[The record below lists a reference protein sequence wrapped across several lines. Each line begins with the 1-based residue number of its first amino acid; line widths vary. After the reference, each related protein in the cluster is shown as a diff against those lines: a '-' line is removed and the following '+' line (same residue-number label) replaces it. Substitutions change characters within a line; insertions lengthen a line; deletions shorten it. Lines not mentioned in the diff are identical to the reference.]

1 MFKQYANSFYQA
13 VLSIFSPENI
23 ILWWGK
29 FIAIIIILVVAK
41 IALSV
46 INKLIEKSLTPLK
59 KSKNYKK
66 RISRAN
72 TLIPLLQNISKYV
85 IYFISGVMVL
95 RELGVDT
102 TAIIAS
108 AGVVGLAVGF
118 GAQSLVKDVLSGAF
132 LLFEGAISVGDS
144 VNVGEHSGTVEV
156 IGLRN
161 IHLRKFSGELRVIP
175 YGEIASFGNF
185 NKGYMRAIVEVGIA
199 YEQDIERGMKVL
211 EEIANKWAEEN
222 KDIVLEPPIVQG
234 VLSLGSSDVIL
245 RVAIKVKPMTH
256 WGAERELK
264 RRIKDTFD
272 KKGIEIPFPRQVV
285 YLRKEEKSSSKVNK
299 Q

>member
-1 MFKQYANSFYQA
+1 MFTKYINNFYQTA
-13 VLSIFSPENI
+13 LSFFSPENI

-72 TLIPLLQNISKYV
+72 TLIPLLQSVSKYV

-108 AGVVGLAVGF
+108 AGVVGLAIGF

-132 LLFEGAISVGDS
+132 LLFEGIISVGDS
-144 VNVGEHSGTVEV
+144 VTIGEHSGTVEV
-156 IGLRN
+156 VGLRN

-175 YGEIASFGNF
+175 YGEVTSFGNF

-199 YEQDIERGMKVL
+199 YEQDVERGMKAL
-211 EEIANKWAEEN
+211 EEITNKWTEEN

-234 VLSLGSSDVIL
+234 VLSLGSSDVTL
-245 RVAIKVKPMTH
+245 RIAIKVKPMTH

-285 YLRKEEKSSSKVNK
+285 YLRREKK
-299 Q
+299 

>member
-1 MFKQYANSFYQA
+1 MFTQYMNSLYQA
-13 VLSIFSPENI
+13 VLSFFSPENL

-29 FIAIIIILVVAK
+29 FITIIIILVVAK

-72 TLIPLLQNISKYV
+72 TLIPLLQSISKYV
-85 IYFISGVMVL
+85 IYFITGVMVL
-95 RELGVDT
+95 KELGVDT

-108 AGVVGLAVGF
+108 AGVVGLAIGF

-132 LLFEGAISVGDS
+132 LLFEGIISVGDS

-161 IHLRKFSGELRVIP
+161 IHLRKYSGELRVIP
-175 YGEIASFGNF
+175 YGEVASFGNF
-185 NKGYMRAIVEVGIA
+185 NKGYMRAIVKVGVA
-199 YEQDIERGMKVL
+199 YEQDVEKGMKAL
-211 EEIANKWAEEN
+211 EEIADKWAEEN
-222 KDIVLEPPIVQG
+222 KDIVLEAPIVQG
-234 VLSLGSSDVIL
+234 VLSLGSSEVAL
-245 RVAIKVKPMTH
+245 RVSIKVKPMTH

-264 RRIKDTFD
+264 RRIKSVFD

-285 YLRKEEKSSSKVNK
+285 YLRREKK
-299 Q
+299 

>member
-1 MFKQYANSFYQA
+1 MFTQYVNSFYQA
-13 VLSIFSPENI
+13 VLSFFSPENI

-29 FIAIIIILVVAK
+29 LIAIIIILVVAK
-41 IALSV
+41 IALS
-46 INKLIEKSLTPLK
+46 IIYKLIEKSLTPLK

-72 TLIPLLQNISKYV
+72 TLIPLLQSISKYV
-85 IYFISGVMVL
+85 IYFIAGVMVL

-108 AGVVGLAVGF
+108 AGVVGLAIGF

-132 LLFEGAISVGDS
+132 LLFEGIISVGDS

-161 IHLRKFSGELRVIP
+161 IHLRKYSGELRVIP
-175 YGEIASFGNF
+175 YGEVASFGNF
-185 NKGYMRAIVEVGIA
+185 NKGYMRAIVKVGVA
-199 YEQDIERGMKVL
+199 YEQDVEKGMKAL
-211 EEIANKWAEEN
+211 EKIADKWAQEN
-222 KDIVLEPPIVQG
+222 KDIVLEPPVVQG
-234 VLSLGSSDVIL
+234 ILSLGSSEVTL
-245 RVAIKVKPMTH
+245 RVSIKVKPMTH

-272 KKGIEIPFPRQVV
+272 EKGIEIPFPRQVV
-285 YLRKEEKSSSKVNK
+285 YLKKEKK
-299 Q
+299 

>member
-1 MFKQYANSFYQA
+1 MFTQYMNSFWKA
-13 VLSIFSPENI
+13 VLSIFSPENL

-29 FIAIIIILVVAK
+29 FLTIIIIFVVAK

-72 TLIPLLQNISKYV
+72 TLIPLLQSVSKYV
-85 IYFISGVMVL
+85 VFFIAGVMVL
-95 RELGVDT
+95 KELGVDT

-108 AGVVGLAVGF
+108 AGVAGLAIGF

-175 YGEIASFGNF
+175 YGEVNSFGNF
-185 NKGYMRAIVEVGIA
+185 NRGYMRAIVKVGVA
-199 YEQDIERGMKVL
+199 YEQDVEKGMKTL

-222 KDIVLEPPIVQG
+222 KDIVLEPPVIQG
-234 VLSLGSSDVIL
+234 ILSLGSSEVTL
-245 RVAIKVKPMTH
+245 RVAIKVKPLTH

-285 YLRKEEKSSSKVNK
+285 YLRKEGEK
-299 Q
+299 

>member
-1 MFKQYANSFYQA
+1 MNSFWQA
-13 VLSIFSPENI
+13 VLSIFSPENL
-23 ILWWGK
+23 ILWWGE
-29 FIAIIIILVVAK
+29 FITIIIILVVAK

-72 TLIPLLQNISKYV
+72 TLIPLLQSVSKYV
-85 IYFISGVMVL
+85 IYFITGVIVL
-95 RELGVDT
+95 RELGIDT

-108 AGVVGLAVGF
+108 AGVVGLAIGF
-118 GAQSLVKDVLSGAF
+118 GAQSLVKDVISGAF
-132 LLFEGAISVGDS
+132 LLFEGVISVGDS
-144 VNVGEHSGTVEV
+144 INVGEHSGTVEV

-175 YGEIASFGNF
+175 NGEVTNFGNF
-185 NKGYMRAIVEVGIA
+185 NKGFMRAIVEVGVA
-199 YEQDIERGMKVL
+199 YEQDAEKGMKVL

-234 VLSLGSSDVIL
+234 ILSLGSSDIAL
-245 RVAIKVKPMTH
+245 RIVIKVKPMTH

-264 RRIKDTFD
+264 RRIKNTFD
-272 KKGIEIPFPRQVV
+272 KEGIEIPFPRQVV
-285 YLRKEEKSSSKVNK
+285 YLRREKK
-299 Q
+299 

>member
-1 MFKQYANSFYQA
+1 MFTKYMNSFYQT

-29 FIAIIIILVVAK
+29 FIAIIIILVVTK

-72 TLIPLLQNISKYV
+72 TLIPLLRSVSKYV

-108 AGVVGLAVGF
+108 AGVVGLAIGF

-132 LLFEGAISVGDS
+132 LLFEGIISVGDS
-144 VNVGEHSGTVEV
+144 ITVGEHSGTVEV
-156 IGLRN
+156 VGLRN
-161 IHLRKFSGELRVIP
+161 IYLRKFSGELRVIP
-175 YGEIASFGNF
+175 YGEVTSFGNF

-199 YEQDIERGMKVL
+199 YEQDVERGMKAL

-234 VLSLGSSDVIL
+234 VLSLGSSDVTL
-245 RVAIKVKPMTH
+245 RIAIKVKPMTH

-285 YLRKEEKSSSKVNK
+285 YLRKEGGK
-299 Q
+299 

>member
-1 MFKQYANSFYQA
+1 MFIQYVNSFYQA
-13 VLSIFSPENI
+13 VLSFFSPENL

-29 FIAIIIILVVAK
+29 FITIIIILVVAK
-41 IALSV
+41 IILSIV
-46 INKLIEKSLTPLK
+46 NKFIEKSLTPLK

-85 IYFISGVMVL
+85 LYFISGVMVL

-108 AGVVGLAVGF
+108 AGVVGLAIGF
-118 GAQSLVKDVLSGAF
+118 GAQSLVKDILSGAF
-132 LLFEGAISVGDS
+132 LLFEGIISVGDS

-161 IHLRKFSGELRVIP
+161 IHLRKYSGELRVIP
-175 YGEIASFGNF
+175 YGEVASFGNF
-185 NKGYMRAIVEVGIA
+185 NKGYMRAIVKVGVA
-199 YEQDIERGMKVL
+199 YEQDVEKGMKTL
-211 EEIANKWAEEN
+211 EEIADKWAEEN
-222 KDIVLEPPIVQG
+222 KDIVLEAPIVQG
-234 VLSLGSSDVIL
+234 VLSLGSSEVTL
-245 RVAIKVKPMTH
+245 RVSIKVKPMTH

-285 YLRKEEKSSSKVNK
+285 YLKKEKK
-299 Q
+299 

>member
-1 MFKQYANSFYQA
+1 MFTQYVSTFYQA
-13 VLSIFSPENI
+13 VLSFFSPENI

-29 FIAIIIILVVAK
+29 LITIVIILVVAK
-41 IALSV
+41 MGLS
-46 INKLIEKSLTPLK
+46 IISKLIEKSLTPLK

-72 TLIPLLQNISKYV
+72 TLIPLLQSISKYV
-85 IYFISGVMVL
+85 IYFIAGVMVL

-108 AGVVGLAVGF
+108 AGVVGLAIGF

-132 LLFEGAISVGDS
+132 LLFEGIISVGDS

-161 IHLRKFSGELRVIP
+161 IHLRKYSGELRVIP
-175 YGEIASFGNF
+175 YGEVASFGNF
-185 NKGYMRAIVEVGIA
+185 NKGYMRAIVKVGVA
-199 YEQDIERGMKVL
+199 YEQDVERGMKIL
-211 EEIANKWAEEN
+211 EDIADKWAEEN
-222 KDIVLEPPIVQG
+222 KDIVLEAPIVQG
-234 VLSLGSSDVIL
+234 VLSLGSSEVTL
-245 RVAIKVKPMTH
+245 RVSIKVKPMTH

-285 YLRKEEKSSSKVNK
+285 YLRKEKNK
-299 Q
+299 DK

>member
-1 MFKQYANSFYQA
+1 MFTQYMNSFWKA
-13 VLSIFSPENI
+13 VLSIFSPENL

-29 FIAIIIILVVAK
+29 FITIIIIFVVAK

-72 TLIPLLQNISKYV
+72 TLIPLLQSVSKYV
-85 IYFISGVMVL
+85 VFFIAGVMVL
-95 RELGVDT
+95 KKLGVDT
-102 TAIIAS
+102 TGIIAS
-108 AGVVGLAVGF
+108 AGVVGLAIGF

-161 IHLRKFSGELRVIP
+161 IHLRKYSGELRVIP
-175 YGEIASFGNF
+175 YGEVNSFGNF
-185 NKGYMRAIVEVGIA
+185 NRGYMRAIVKVGVA
-199 YEQDIERGMKVL
+199 YEQDVEKGMKIL

-222 KDIVLEPPIVQG
+222 KDIVLEAPVIQG
-234 VLSLGSSDVIL
+234 ILSLGSSEITL
-245 RVAIKVKPMTH
+245 RVAIKVKPLTH

-285 YLRKEEKSSSKVNK
+285 YLRKEKNK
-299 Q
+299 D

>member
-1 MFKQYANSFYQA
+1 MFTQYMNSFWKA
-13 VLSIFSPENI
+13 VLSIFSPENL

-29 FIAIIIILVVAK
+29 FITIIIILVVAK

-59 KSKNYKK
+59 KSKNYQK

-72 TLIPLLQNISKYV
+72 TLIPLLQSISKYV

-108 AGVVGLAVGF
+108 AGVVGLAIGF

-132 LLFEGAISVGDS
+132 LLFEGIISVGDS
-144 VNVGEHSGTVEV
+144 VNIGEHSGTVEV

-175 YGEIASFGNF
+175 FGEVASFGNF
-185 NKGYMRAIVEVGIA
+185 NKEFMRAIVEVGVA
-199 YEQDIERGMKVL
+199 YEQDVEKGMKTL

-234 VLSLGSSDVIL
+234 VLSLGFSEVTL

-264 RRIKDTFD
+264 KRIKDTFD
-272 KKGIEIPFPRQVV
+272 KEGIEIPFPRQVV
-285 YLRKEEKSSSKVNK
+285 YLRREKK
-299 Q
+299 

>member
-1 MFKQYANSFYQA
+1 MNSFWQA
-13 VLSIFSPENI
+13 VLSIFSPENL

-29 FIAIIIILVVAK
+29 FITIIIILVIAK

-72 TLIPLLQNISKYV
+72 TLIPLLQSVSKYV
-85 IYFISGVMVL
+85 IYFITGVIVL
-95 RELGVDT
+95 RELGIDT

-118 GAQSLVKDVLSGAF
+118 GAQSLVKDVISGAF
-132 LLFEGAISVGDS
+132 LLFEGVISVGDS
-144 VNVGEHSGTVEV
+144 VNIGEHSGTVEV

-161 IHLRKFSGELRVIP
+161 VHLRKFSGELRVIP
-175 YGEIASFGNF
+175 HGEVTSFGNF
-185 NKGYMRAIVEVGIA
+185 NKEFMRAIVKVGVA
-199 YEQDIERGMKVL
+199 YEQDVERGMKTL

-222 KDIVLEPPIVQG
+222 KDIVLEPPTVQG
-234 VLSLGSSDVIL
+234 VLSLGSSDVTL

-264 RRIKDTFD
+264 KRIKDTFD

-285 YLRKEEKSSSKVNK
+285 YLRKEGGKK
-299 Q
+299 

>member
-1 MFKQYANSFYQA
+1 MFTQYVNSFYQA
-13 VLSIFSPENI
+13 VLSFFSPENI
-23 ILWWGK
+23 LLWWGK
-29 FIAIIIILVVAK
+29 LITIIIILVVAK
-41 IALSV
+41 IALS
-46 INKLIEKSLTPLK
+46 IIYKLIEKSLTPLK

-72 TLIPLLQNISKYV
+72 TLIPLLQSISKYV
-85 IYFISGVMVL
+85 IYFIAGVMVL

-108 AGVVGLAVGF
+108 AGVVGLAIGF

-132 LLFEGAISVGDS
+132 LLFEGVISVGDS

-161 IHLRKFSGELRVIP
+161 IHLRKYSGELRVIP
-175 YGEIASFGNF
+175 YGEVASFGNF
-185 NKGYMRAIVEVGIA
+185 NKGYMRAIVKVGVA
-199 YEQDIERGMKVL
+199 YEQDVEKGMKAL
-211 EEIANKWAEEN
+211 EEIADKWAEEN
-222 KDIVLEPPIVQG
+222 KDIVLEAPIVQG
-234 VLSLGSSDVIL
+234 VLSLGSSEVTL
-245 RVAIKVKPMTH
+245 RVSIKVKPMTH
-256 WGAERELK
+256 WGTERELK

-285 YLRKEEKSSSKVNK
+285 YLKKEKK
-299 Q
+299 

>member
-1 MFKQYANSFYQA
+1 MFIQYMNSFWKA
-13 VLSIFSPENI
+13 VLSIFSPENL

-29 FIAIIIILVVAK
+29 FITIIIIFVVAK

-72 TLIPLLQNISKYV
+72 TLIPLLQSVSKYV
-85 IYFISGVMVL
+85 IFFIAGVMML
-95 RELGVDT
+95 KELGVDT
-102 TAIIAS
+102 TGIIAS
-108 AGVVGLAVGF
+108 AGVVGLAIGF

-175 YGEIASFGNF
+175 YGEVSSFGNF
-185 NKGYMRAIVEVGIA
+185 NRGYMRAIVKVGVA
-199 YEQDIERGMKVL
+199 YEQDVEKGMKTL

-222 KDIVLEPPIVQG
+222 KDIVLEPPVIQG
-234 VLSLGSSDVIL
+234 ILSLGSSEVTL
-245 RVAIKVKPMTH
+245 RVAIKVKPLTH

-264 RRIKDTFD
+264 KRIKDTFD
-272 KKGIEIPFPRQVV
+272 KEGIEIPFPRQVV
-285 YLRKEEKSSSKVNK
+285 YLRKEGEKK
-299 Q
+299 

>member
-1 MFKQYANSFYQA
+1 MFTQYVSTFYQA
-13 VLSIFSPENI
+13 VLSFFSPENI

-29 FIAIIIILVVAK
+29 LITIVIILVVAK
-41 IALSV
+41 MGLS
-46 INKLIEKSLTPLK
+46 IISKLIEKSLTPLK

-72 TLIPLLQNISKYV
+72 TLIPLLQSISKYV
-85 IYFISGVMVL
+85 IYFIAGVMVL

-108 AGVVGLAVGF
+108 AGVVGLAIGF

-132 LLFEGAISVGDS
+132 LLFEGIISVGDS

-161 IHLRKFSGELRVIP
+161 IHLRKYSGELRVIP
-175 YGEIASFGNF
+175 YGEVASFGNF
-185 NKGYMRAIVEVGIA
+185 NKGYMRAIVKVGVA
-199 YEQDIERGMKVL
+199 YEQDVEKGMKAL
-211 EEIANKWAEEN
+211 EEIADKWAEEN
-222 KDIVLEPPIVQG
+222 KDIVLEAPIVQG
-234 VLSLGSSDVIL
+234 VLSLGSSEVTL
-245 RVAIKVKPMTH
+245 RVSIKVKPMTH

-285 YLRKEEKSSSKVNK
+285 YLRKEKNK
-299 Q
+299 DK

>member
-1 MFKQYANSFYQA
+1 MFTQYMNSFWKA
-13 VLSIFSPENI
+13 VLSIFSPENL

-29 FIAIIIILVVAK
+29 FLTIIIIFVVAK

-46 INKLIEKSLTPLK
+46 INKLIERSLTPLK

-72 TLIPLLQNISKYV
+72 TLIPLLQSVSKYV
-85 IYFISGVMVL
+85 VFFIAGVMVL
-95 RELGVDT
+95 KELGVDT

-108 AGVVGLAVGF
+108 AGVAGLAIGF

-175 YGEIASFGNF
+175 YGEVNSFGNF
-185 NKGYMRAIVEVGIA
+185 NRGYMRAIVKVGVA
-199 YEQDIERGMKVL
+199 YEQDVEKGMKTL

-222 KDIVLEPPIVQG
+222 KDIVLEPPVIQG
-234 VLSLGSSDVIL
+234 ILSLGSSEVTL
-245 RVAIKVKPMTH
+245 RVAIKVKPLTH

-285 YLRKEEKSSSKVNK
+285 YLRKEGEK
-299 Q
+299 

>member
-1 MFKQYANSFYQA
+1 MFMQYVNSFYQA
-13 VLSIFSPENI
+13 VLSFFSPENL

-29 FIAIIIILVVAK
+29 FITIIIILVVAK
-41 IALSV
+41 IILSIV
-46 INKLIEKSLTPLK
+46 NKFIEKSLTPLK

-108 AGVVGLAVGF
+108 AGVVGLAIGF

-132 LLFEGAISVGDS
+132 LLFEGIISVGDS

-161 IHLRKFSGELRVIP
+161 IHLRKYSGELRVIP
-175 YGEIASFGNF
+175 YGEVASFGNF
-185 NKGYMRAIVEVGIA
+185 NKGYMRAIVKVGVA
-199 YEQDIERGMKVL
+199 YEQDVEKGMKAL
-211 EEIANKWAEEN
+211 EEIADKWAEEN
-222 KDIVLEPPIVQG
+222 KDIVLEAPIVQG
-234 VLSLGSSDVIL
+234 VLSLGSSEVTL
-245 RVAIKVKPMTH
+245 RVSIKVKPMTH
-256 WGAERELK
+256 WGTERELK

-285 YLRKEEKSSSKVNK
+285 YLKKEKK
-299 Q
+299 

>member
-1 MFKQYANSFYQA
+1 MFTQYVNSLYQA
-13 VLSIFSPENI
+13 VLSFFSPENL

-29 FIAIIIILVVAK
+29 FITIIIILVVAK
-41 IALSV
+41 IILSIV
-46 INKLIEKSLTPLK
+46 NKFIEKSLTPLK

-85 IYFISGVMVL
+85 IYFIAGVMAL
-95 RELGVDT
+95 KELGVDT

-132 LLFEGAISVGDS
+132 LLFEGTISVGDS
-144 VNVGEHSGTVEV
+144 IKVGDHSGTVEV

-161 IHLRKFSGELRVIP
+161 IQLRKFSGELRVIP
-175 YGEIASFGNF
+175 YGEVASFGNF
-185 NKGYMRAIVEVGIA
+185 NKGYMRAIIEIGVA
-199 YEQDIERGMKVL
+199 YEQDIERGMNAL
-211 EEIANKWAEEN
+211 EEIANKWAERN
-222 KDIVLEPPIVQG
+222 KDIVLEPPVVQG
-234 VLSLGSSDVIL
+234 VLSLGSSEVTL
-245 RVAIKVKPMTH
+245 RVSTKVKPMTH

-264 RRIKDTFD
+264 RRIKNAFD
-272 KKGIEIPFPRQVV
+272 EKGIEIPFPRQVV
-285 YLRKEEKSSSKVNK
+285 YLRKEGE
-299 Q
+299 

>member
-1 MFKQYANSFYQA
+1 MFKQYVNSFYQT
-13 VLSIFSPENI
+13 VLSFFSPENI

-29 FIAIIIILVVAK
+29 LISIIIILVVTK
-41 IALSV
+41 IALSI

-59 KSKNYKK
+59 KSKNYQK

-72 TLIPLLQNISKYV
+72 TLIPLLQSISKYV
-85 IYFISGVMVL
+85 IYFITGVMVL
-95 RELGVDT
+95 KELGVDT

-108 AGVVGLAVGF
+108 AGVVGLAIGF
-118 GAQSLVKDVLSGAF
+118 GAQSFVKDIISGAL
-132 LLFEGAISVGDS
+132 LLFEGVISVGDS
-144 VNVGEHSGTVEV
+144 VNISEHSGTVEV
-156 IGLRN
+156 ISLRN

-175 YGEIASFGNF
+175 YGEVASFGNF
-185 NKGYMRAIVEVGIA
+185 NRGYMRAVVEVGIA
-199 YEQDIERGMKVL
+199 YEQDVERGMKAL

-222 KDIVLEPPIVQG
+222 KDIVLEPPIIQG
-234 VLSLGSSDVIL
+234 VLSLGSSDVTL
-245 RVAIKVKPMTH
+245 RIAIKVKPMTH

-285 YLRKEEKSSSKVNK
+285 YLRREKNK
-299 Q
+299 NK

>member
-1 MFKQYANSFYQA
+1 MFTQYMNSFWKA
-13 VLSIFSPENI
+13 VLSIFSPENL

-29 FIAIIIILVVAK
+29 FITIIIILVVAK
-41 IALSV
+41 IVLS
-46 INKLIEKSLTPLK
+46 ILNKVIEKSLTPLE

-72 TLIPLLQNISKYV
+72 TLIPLLQSVSKYV
-85 IYFISGVMVL
+85 IFFIAGVMML
-95 RELGVDT
+95 KKLGVDT
-102 TAIIAS
+102 TAVIAS
-108 AGVVGLAVGF
+108 AGVVGLAIGF

-161 IHLRKFSGELRVIP
+161 IYLRKFSGELRVIP
-175 YGEIASFGNF
+175 YGEVNNFGNF
-185 NKGYMRAIVEVGIA
+185 NKGFMRAVVEVGVA
-199 YEQDIERGMKVL
+199 YEQDVEKGMKVL
-211 EEIANKWAEEN
+211 EKIADKWAEDN
-222 KDIVLEPPIVQG
+222 KDIVLESPVVQG
-234 VLSLGSSDVIL
+234 INSLGSSDVVL
-245 RVAIKVKPMTH
+245 RVAIKVKTTTH

-264 RRIKDTFD
+264 RRIKNEFD

-285 YLRKEEKSSSKVNK
+285 YLRKEDQKK
-299 Q
+299 

>member
-1 MFKQYANSFYQA
+1 MFTQYMNSFWKA
-13 VLSIFSPENI
+13 VLSIFSPENL

-29 FIAIIIILVVAK
+29 FITIIIILVVAK
-41 IALSV
+41 IVLS
-46 INKLIEKSLTPLK
+46 ILNKVIEKSLTPLE

-72 TLIPLLQNISKYV
+72 TLIPLLQSVSKYV
-85 IYFISGVMVL
+85 IFFIAGVMML
-95 RELGVDT
+95 KKLGVDT
-102 TAIIAS
+102 TAVIAS
-108 AGVVGLAVGF
+108 AGVVGLAIGF

-175 YGEIASFGNF
+175 YGEVNSFGNF
-185 NKGYMRAIVEVGIA
+185 NRGYMRAIVKVGVA
-199 YEQDIERGMKVL
+199 YEQDVEKGMKVL
-211 EEIANKWAEEN
+211 EKIADKWAEDN
-222 KDIVLEPPIVQG
+222 KDIVLESPVVQG
-234 VLSLGSSDVIL
+234 INSLGSSDVVL
-245 RVAIKVKPMTH
+245 RVAIKVKTTTH

-264 RRIKDTFD
+264 RRIKNEFD

-285 YLRKEEKSSSKVNK
+285 YLRKEGEKNK
-299 Q
+299 EK

>member
-1 MFKQYANSFYQA
+1 MFTQYANSFCQV
-13 VLSIFSPENI
+13 VLSFFSPENL
-23 ILWWGK
+23 ILLWGK
-29 FIAIIIILVVAK
+29 FITIIIILVVAK

-59 KSKNYKK
+59 KSKNYEK

-72 TLIPLLQNISKYV
+72 TLIPLLQSISKYV

-108 AGVVGLAVGF
+108 AGVVGLAIGF

-132 LLFEGAISVGDS
+132 LLFEGIISVGDS
-144 VNVGEHSGTVEV
+144 VNIGEHSGTVEV

-175 YGEIASFGNF
+175 YGEVASFGNF

-199 YEQDIERGMKVL
+199 YEQDVERGMKAL
-211 EEIANKWAEEN
+211 EEIANKWTEEN

-234 VLSLGSSDVIL
+234 VLSLGSSDVTL
-245 RVAIKVKPMTH
+245 RIAIKVKPMTH

-272 KKGIEIPFPRQVV
+272 EKGIEIPFPRQVI
-285 YLRKEEKSSSKVNK
+285 YLRKEGEKK
-299 Q
+299 

>member
-1 MFKQYANSFYQA
+1 MFTQYMNSFWKA
-13 VLSIFSPENI
+13 VLSIFSPENL

-29 FIAIIIILVVAK
+29 FITIIIILVVAK
-41 IALSV
+41 IVLS
-46 INKLIEKSLTPLK
+46 ILNKVIEKSLTPLE

-72 TLIPLLQNISKYV
+72 TLIPLLQSVSKYV
-85 IYFISGVMVL
+85 IFFIAGVMML
-95 RELGVDT
+95 KKLGVDT
-102 TAIIAS
+102 TAVIAS
-108 AGVVGLAVGF
+108 AGVVGLAIGF

-161 IHLRKFSGELRVIP
+161 IYLRKFSGELRVIP
-175 YGEIASFGNF
+175 YGEVNNFGNF
-185 NKGYMRAIVEVGIA
+185 NKGFMRAVVEVGVA
-199 YEQDIERGMKVL
+199 YEQDVEKGMKTL
-211 EEIANKWAEEN
+211 EEIANKWAKEN

-234 VLSLGSSDVIL
+234 VLSLGSSDVTL

-264 RRIKDTFD
+264 RRIKNEFD

-285 YLRKEEKSSSKVNK
+285 YLRKEGEKNK
-299 Q
+299 EK

>member
-1 MFKQYANSFYQA
+1 MFTQYANSFYQA
-13 VLSIFSPENI
+13 VLSLFSPENL

-41 IALSV
+41 MALSV

-72 TLIPLLQNISKYV
+72 TLIPLLQSVSKYV

-108 AGVVGLAVGF
+108 AGVVGLAIGF

-132 LLFEGAISVGDS
+132 LLFEGVISVGDS
-144 VNVGEHSGTVEV
+144 VNVGEHSGTVEI

-161 IHLRKFSGELRVIP
+161 IHLRKYSGELRVIP
-175 YGEIASFGNF
+175 YGEVASFGNF
-185 NKGYMRAIVEVGIA
+185 NKGYMRAIVKVGVA
-199 YEQDIERGMKVL
+199 YEQDVEKGMKAL
-211 EEIANKWAEEN
+211 EEIADKWAEEN
-222 KDIVLEPPIVQG
+222 KDIVLEAPIVQG
-234 VLSLGSSDVIL
+234 VLSLGSSEVTL
-245 RVAIKVKPMTH
+245 RVSIKVKPMTH

-264 RRIKDTFD
+264 RRIKSTFD
-272 KKGIEIPFPRQVV
+272 EKGIEIPFPRQVV
-285 YLRKEEKSSSKVNK
+285 YLKREKK
-299 Q
+299 

>member
-1 MFKQYANSFYQA
+1 MFTQYMNSFWKA
-13 VLSIFSPENI
+13 VLSIFSPENL

-29 FIAIIIILVVAK
+29 FITIIIILVVAK
-41 IALSV
+41 IVLS
-46 INKLIEKSLTPLK
+46 ILNKVIEKSLTPLE

-72 TLIPLLQNISKYV
+72 TLIPLLQSVSKYV
-85 IYFISGVMVL
+85 IFFIAGVMML
-95 RELGVDT
+95 KKLGVDT
-102 TAIIAS
+102 TAVIAS
-108 AGVVGLAVGF
+108 AGVVGLAIGF

-161 IHLRKFSGELRVIP
+161 IHLRKFSGELRVVP
-175 YGEIASFGNF
+175 YGEVNSFGNF
-185 NKGYMRAIVEVGIA
+185 NKEYMRAIVKVGIA
-199 YEQDIERGMKVL
+199 YEQDVERGMKTL
-211 EEIANKWAEEN
+211 EEIANKWAKEN

-234 VLSLGSSDVIL
+234 VLSLGSSDVTL
-245 RVAIKVKPMTH
+245 RVATKVKPMTH

-285 YLRKEEKSSSKVNK
+285 YLRKEGEKNK
-299 Q
+299 EK

>member
-1 MFKQYANSFYQA
+1 MFTQYMNSFWKA
-13 VLSIFSPENI
+13 VLSIFSPENL

-29 FIAIIIILVVAK
+29 FITIIIILVVAK

-72 TLIPLLQNISKYV
+72 TLIPLFQSVSKYV
-85 IYFISGVMVL
+85 IFFIAGVMVL
-95 RELGVDT
+95 KELGVDT
-102 TAIIAS
+102 TGIIAS
-108 AGVVGLAVGF
+108 AGVVGLAIGF

-132 LLFEGAISVGDS
+132 LLFEGAISAGDS
-144 VNVGEHSGTVEV
+144 VNIGEHSGTVEV

-175 YGEIASFGNF
+175 YGEVNSFGNF
-185 NKGYMRAIVEVGIA
+185 NRGYMRAIVEVGVA
-199 YEQDIERGMKVL
+199 YEQDVEKGMKTL

-222 KDIVLEPPIVQG
+222 KDIVLEPPVIQG
-234 VLSLGSSDVIL
+234 ILSLGSSEVTL
-245 RVAIKVKPMTH
+245 RVAIKVKPLTH

-264 RRIKDTFD
+264 KRIKDTFD
-272 KKGIEIPFPRQVV
+272 KEGIEIPFPRQVV
-285 YLRKEEKSSSKVNK
+285 YLRKEKK
-299 Q
+299 

>member
-1 MFKQYANSFYQA
+1 MFTQYVSTFYQA
-13 VLSIFSPENI
+13 ILSFFSPENI

-29 FIAIIIILVVAK
+29 LITIVIILVVAK
-41 IALSV
+41 MGLS
-46 INKLIEKSLTPLK
+46 IISKLIEKSLTPLK

-72 TLIPLLQNISKYV
+72 TLIPLLQSISKYV
-85 IYFISGVMVL
+85 IYFIAGVMVL

-108 AGVVGLAVGF
+108 AGVVGLAIGF

-132 LLFEGAISVGDS
+132 LLFEGIISVGDS

-161 IHLRKFSGELRVIP
+161 IHLRKYSGELRVIP
-175 YGEIASFGNF
+175 YGEVASFGNF
-185 NKGYMRAIVEVGIA
+185 NKGYMRAIVKVGVA
-199 YEQDIERGMKVL
+199 YEQDVERGMKIL
-211 EEIANKWAEEN
+211 EDIADKWAEEN
-222 KDIVLEPPIVQG
+222 KDIVLEAPIVQG
-234 VLSLGSSDVIL
+234 VLSLGSSEVTL
-245 RVAIKVKPMTH
+245 RVSIKVKPMTH

-285 YLRKEEKSSSKVNK
+285 YLRKEKNK
-299 Q
+299 DK

>member
-1 MFKQYANSFYQA
+1 MFTQYMNSFWKA
-13 VLSIFSPENI
+13 VLSIFSPENL

-29 FIAIIIILVVAK
+29 FLTIIIIFVVAK

-66 RISRAN
+66 KISRAN
-72 TLIPLLQNISKYV
+72 TLIPLMQSVSKYV
-85 IYFISGVMVL
+85 VFFIAGVMVL
-95 RELGVDT
+95 KELGVDT
-102 TAIIAS
+102 TGIIAS
-108 AGVVGLAVGF
+108 AGVVGLAIGF

-144 VNVGEHSGTVEV
+144 INVGEHSGTVEV

-175 YGEIASFGNF
+175 YGEVNSFGNF
-185 NKGYMRAIVEVGIA
+185 NRGYMRAIVKVGVA
-199 YEQDIERGMKVL
+199 YEQDVEKGMETLK
-211 EEIANKWAEEN
+211 EIANKWAEEN
-222 KDIVLEPPIVQG
+222 KDIVLEAPVIQG
-234 VLSLGSSDVIL
+234 ILSLGSSEVTL
-245 RVAIKVKPMTH
+245 RVAIKVKPLTH

-264 RRIKDTFD
+264 KRIKDTFD
-272 KKGIEIPFPRQVV
+272 NEGIEIPFPRQVV
-285 YLRKEEKSSSKVNK
+285 YLRKEGEKK
-299 Q
+299 

>member
-1 MFKQYANSFYQA
+1 MFTRYVNSFYQT
-13 VLSIFSPENI
+13 VLSLFSPENI

-29 FIAIIIILVVAK
+29 FIAIIIILVVTK

-46 INKLIEKSLTPLK
+46 IYKLIEKSLTPLK

-72 TLIPLLQNISKYV
+72 TLIPLLRSVSKYV

-108 AGVVGLAVGF
+108 AGVIGLAIGF

-132 LLFEGAISVGDS
+132 LLFEGIISVGDS
-144 VNVGEHSGTVEV
+144 VTVGEHSGTVEV
-156 IGLRN
+156 VGLRN

-175 YGEIASFGNF
+175 YGEVTSFGNF

-199 YEQDIERGMKVL
+199 YEQDVERGMKAL
-211 EEIANKWAEEN
+211 EEITNKWTEEN

-234 VLSLGSSDVIL
+234 VLSLGSSDVTL
-245 RVAIKVKPMTH
+245 RIAIKVKPMTH

-285 YLRKEEKSSSKVNK
+285 YLRREKK
-299 Q
+299 QR

>member
-1 MFKQYANSFYQA
+1 MFKQYVNSFYQT
-13 VLSIFSPENI
+13 VLSFFSPENI

-29 FIAIIIILVVAK
+29 LISIIIILVVTK
-41 IALSV
+41 IALSI

-59 KSKNYKK
+59 KSKNYQK

-72 TLIPLLQNISKYV
+72 TLIPLLQSISKYV
-85 IYFISGVMVL
+85 IYFIAVVMVL
-95 RELGVDT
+95 KELGVDT

-108 AGVVGLAVGF
+108 AGVVGLAIGF
-118 GAQSLVKDVLSGAF
+118 GAQSFVKDIISGAL
-132 LLFEGAISVGDS
+132 LLFEGVISVGDS
-144 VNVGEHSGTVEV
+144 VNISEHSGTVEV
-156 IGLRN
+156 ISLRN

-175 YGEIASFGNF
+175 YGEVASFGNF
-185 NKGYMRAIVEVGIA
+185 NRGYMRAVVEVGIA
-199 YEQDIERGMKVL
+199 YEQDVERGMKAL

-222 KDIVLEPPIVQG
+222 KDIVLEPPIIQG
-234 VLSLGSSDVIL
+234 VLSLGSSDVTL
-245 RVAIKVKPMTH
+245 RIAIKVKSMTH

-285 YLRKEEKSSSKVNK
+285 YLRREKNK
-299 Q
+299 NK

>member
-1 MFKQYANSFYQA
+1 MFKQYVNSFYQT
-13 VLSIFSPENI
+13 VLSFFSPENI

-29 FIAIIIILVVAK
+29 LISIIIILVVTK
-41 IALSV
+41 IALSI

-59 KSKNYKK
+59 KSKNYQK

-72 TLIPLLQNISKYV
+72 TLIPLLQSISKYV
-85 IYFISGVMVL
+85 VYFIAVVMVL
-95 RELGVDT
+95 KELGVDT

-108 AGVVGLAVGF
+108 AGVVGLAIGF
-118 GAQSLVKDVLSGAF
+118 GAQSFVKDIISGAF
-132 LLFEGAISVGDS
+132 LLFEGVISVGDS
-144 VNVGEHSGTVEV
+144 VNISEHSGTVEV
-156 IGLRN
+156 ISLRN

-175 YGEIASFGNF
+175 YGEVASFGNF
-185 NKGYMRAIVEVGIA
+185 NRGYMRAVVEVGIA
-199 YEQDIERGMKVL
+199 YEQDVERGMKAL

-222 KDIVLEPPIVQG
+222 KDIVLEPPIIQG
-234 VLSLGSSDVIL
+234 VLSLGSSDITL
-245 RVAIKVKPMTH
+245 RIAIKVKPMTH

-285 YLRKEEKSSSKVNK
+285 YLRREKK
-299 Q
+299 

>member
-1 MFKQYANSFYQA
+1 MFTQYMNSFWQA
-13 VLSIFSPENI
+13 VLSFFSPENL

-29 FIAIIIILVVAK
+29 FVVIIIIMVVAK
-41 IALSV
+41 IVLSV
-46 INKLIEKSLTPLK
+46 ISKLIEKSLIPLK

-72 TLIPLLQNISKYV
+72 TLIPLLQSVSKYV

-118 GAQSLVKDVLSGAF
+118 GAQSLVKDVLSGVF
-132 LLFEGAISVGDS
+132 LLFEGTISVGDS
-144 VNVGEHSGTVEV
+144 INVGEHSGTVEV

-175 YGEIASFGNF
+175 YGEVASFGNF
-185 NKGYMRAIVEVGIA
+185 NKGYMRAIVEVGVA
-199 YEQDIERGMKVL
+199 YEQDVEKGMKAL

-234 VLSLGSSDVIL
+234 VLSLSSSDVTL
-245 RVAIKVKPMTH
+245 RIAIKVKPMTH

-264 RRIKDTFD
+264 QRIKDTFD

-285 YLRKEEKSSSKVNK
+285 YLRKEGGK
-299 Q
+299 